1 MFDNT
6 RPYAWANIFSF
17 MKNNTNNL
25 LIFTHRR
32 KLWCLEHFGTRVL
45 GGGGLSHKIVRD
57 AHWKLHLKL

>member
-1 MFDNT
+1 MFDNA

-17 MKNNTNNL
+17 IKNNTNNL

-45 GGGGLSHKIVRD
+45 GGGGGDSHIKLSGMLIGNYI
-57 AHWKLHLKL
+57 

>member
-17 MKNNTNNL
+17 ITNNL

-45 GGGGLSHKIVRD
+45 GGGGGLSHKIVRD
-57 AHWKLHLKL
+57 THWKLHLKL